1 MDPVGQ
7 EDGDIDNDGDKDSSD
22 EYLMK
27 KEKASVKHEER
38 WWWKRAVDT
47 KTKWTKVK
55 NYLNL
60 QHKKI

>member
-27 KEKASVKHEER
+27 KRKAIGKAMKKDGGEKSQSILMI
-38 WWWKRAVDT
+38 
-47 KTKWTKVK
+47 KWTKVK
-55 NYLNL
+55 N
-60 QHKKI
+60 

>member
-27 KEKASVKHEER
+27 KRKAIGKAMKKDGKEP
-38 WWWKRAVDT
+38 VDT
-47 KTKWTKVK
+47 KPKMDEGK
-55 NYLNL
+55 N
-60 QHKKI
+60 